1 MCAVRIY
8 LKEKVNFRC
17 SPLFSFRFLP
27 ISGFICGHS
36 SSGRAPPCQGGGSEF
51 ESRWPLQRLKLPSL
65 LHAAPAPHIRYS
77 GNFFLTRTKSRILFG
92 IRRLS
97 PFSSFPVL
105 PSPVPPFP
113 QIKAQRSGF
122 DLDKELQSEGRKKRP
137 QGSLG
142 DMSFDSDVW
151 RHSQVV
157 RHGTANP

>member
-1 MCAVRIY
+1 MRRQRRISAIQAISS
-8 LKEKVNFRC
+8 LPEQNREFC
-17 SPLFSFRFLP
+17 SEYEGLVLP
-27 ISGFICGHS
+27 PVPQF
-36 SSGRAPPCQGGGSEF
+36 
-51 ESRWPLQRLKLPSL
+51 PS
-65 LHAAPAPHIRYS
+65 
-77 GNFFLTRTKSRILFG
+77 
-92 IRRLS
+92 S
-97 PFSSFPVL
+97 PFPR
-105 PSPVPPFP
+105 SPVP